1 MICNNILEAMGNT
14 PIIRLQHMTGPDDAE
29 ILVKFEGLNVGGSIK
44 TRTAFNMILDAEQ
57 NKKKGKAH
65 EYKNPVL
72 DFINSLY
79 WLTGK
84 PEITDEMKEDE
95 VACERA
101 FEQAIANGAR
111 FGFPVKGL
119 KDSAVS
125 AAYRAGWTKDKVSA
139 RGAFFVKGVTTD
151 MIEIQGIPKMRED
164 MVRVGMGSADI
175 RYRGEF
181 EEWSAKFTLEY
192 DVNGQ
197 YSLESILNMLNAGGR
212 YCGIGEMRPEKGGQN
227 GMFHIKATA

>member
-1 MICNNILEAMGNT
+1 MTTSKDVVAIKPLEIRTVELEIEGLTPLIEHAWDQKAKIMILEA
-14 PIIRLQHMTGPDDAE
+14 
-29 ILVKFEGLNVGGSIK
+29 
-44 TRTAFNMILDAEQ
+44 EQ
-57 NKKKGKAH
+57 GKKKGKAH
-65 EYKNPVL
+65 EYKNPVI

-79 WLTGK
+79 WLEGK
-84 PEITDEMKEDE
+84 PEITDAMKEDE
-95 VACERA
+95 AACEKA
-101 FEQAIANGAR
+101 FMDAIKKGAK

-119 KDSAVS
+119 KDAAVS

-139 RGAFFVKGVTTD
+139 RGAFFIKGKNTD
-151 MIEIQGIPKMRED
+151 FVEIKGLPEMRED

-181 EEWSAKFTLEY
+181 KEWSARFTLDY

-197 YSLESILNMLNAGGR
+197 YSLESIINMINAGGR

-227 GMFHIKATA
+227 GMFQIKTE

>member
-1 MICNNILEAMGNT
+1 MATTKKNEVITIKPIEVKTVDVEIEGQT
-14 PIIRLQHMTGPDDAE
+14 PLIEHAWDEKAKR
-29 ILVKFEGLNVGGSIK
+29 
-44 TRTAFNMILDAEQ
+44 MILDAEQ
-57 NKKKGKAH
+57 NKKKGKGH
-65 EYKNPVL
+65 DYKNPVI

-79 WLTGK
+79 WLEGK
-84 PEITDEMKEDE
+84 PEITEEMKEDE
-95 VACERA
+95 AACEQA
-101 FEQAIANGAR
+101 FMQAIANGAR

-151 MIEIQGIPKMRED
+151 MIEIEGLPKMRED

-181 EEWSAKFTLEY
+181 ETWSAKFTLEY
-192 DVNGQ
+192 DANGQ
-197 YSLESILNMLNAGGR
+197 YSLESILNMINAGGR

-227 GMFHIKATA
+227 GMFRIKASK